1 METTKTTMTPEES
14 LEIIRKTIL
23 HSRKNL
29 REGSFYYLLW
39 GWIVILGC
47 LSNYLLI
54 WYSLKK
60 EVYSAL
66 YIKSIINWGIFV
78 GAGVVIQMIYYFR
91 SARKENVQTYLDRF
105 LMTLWSAAGVA
116 MAFMVFFCFEQAHYP
131 AAYLLIITALAT
143 FVSGMA
149 VKYRPLVAGG
159 IIFAL
164 ASIPCIYVDG
174 LEQLLI
180 FAGAMILGYLVPG
193 YMLRNLKQDD
203 HV

>member
-1 METTKTTMTPEES
+1 METTEKTMTPEES
-14 LEIIRKTIL
+14 LELIRKTIL
-23 HSRKNL
+23 HSRQNL

-60 EVYSAL
+60 EAYSAL

-78 GAGVVIQMIYYFR
+78 GAGVVIQMIYFFR
-91 SARKENVQTYLDRF
+91 SSRKEMVQTYLDRF
-105 LMTLWSAAGVA
+105 LMALWSAAGVA
-116 MAFMVFFCFEQAHYP
+116 MVFMVFFCFEQAHYP
-131 AAYLLIITALAT
+131 PSYLLVITALAT
-143 FVSGMA
+143 FVSGIA

-164 ASIPCIYVDG
+164 S
-174 LEQLLI
+174 
-180 FAGAMILGYLVPG
+180 
-193 YMLRNLKQDD
+193 
-203 HV
+203 

>member
-1 METTKTTMTPEES
+1 METTEKTMTPEES

-39 GWIVILGC
+39 GWIVIFGC
-47 LSNYLLI
+47 LSNYVLI
-54 WYSLKK
+54 WYAHRK
-60 EVYSAL
+60 ELYEAL
-66 YIKSIINWGIFV
+66 YIRSMISWGIFV
-78 GAGVVIQMIYYFR
+78 FAGVCIQLIHFYR
-91 SARKENVQTYLDRF
+91 SARKEMVQTHIDRF
-105 LMTLWSAAGVA
+105 LLILWSATGAV
-116 MAFMVFFCFEQAHYP
+116 MIFMVFFCYKQSNYP
-131 AAYLLIITALAT
+131 TSYLLIIAALAT

-164 ASIPCIYVDG
+164 ASVPCIYLDG
-174 LEQLLI
+174 QEQLLV
-180 FAGAMILGYLVPG
+180 FAGAMVLGYMVPG
-193 YMLRNLKQDD
+193 YMLRKVKQED